1 MGLRGFVGSRGNT
14 GPLSIIGTIIPSNVV
29 PFRKVPGDLYA
40 IAATPQNYELNFDNT
55 VAFNYVEITSNSNIS
70 IPPASVTLIDE
81 TGSGGKKFFRIIAT
95 TLTSFQHSVIRLKGS
110 FGDGY
115 HRVLFRISGT
125 EPSTSQSHGIALHNR
140 FSIDTGANS
149 GGTSYSLGH
158 FIRTGTTQRIREL
171 VAGSSTVISSN
182 TNALPF
188 NHNEWAW
195 AELYINGTTIEGRY
209 WKESDS
215 RPASPSL
222 SATDSTLSESDG
234 DSGISMLGRN
244 TTNGDVAKYVFI
256 PIGGVV

>member
-1 MGLRGFVGSRGNT
+1 
-14 GPLSIIGTIIPSNVV
+14 
-29 PFRKVPGDLYA
+29 
-40 IAATPQNYELNFDNT
+40 
-55 VAFNYVEITSNSNIS
+55 
-70 IPPASVTLIDE
+70 
-81 TGSGGKKFFRIIAT
+81 
-95 TLTSFQHSVIRLKGS
+95 
-110 FGDGY
+110 
-115 HRVLFRISGT
+115 
-125 EPSTSQSHGIALHNR
+125 
-140 FSIDTGANS
+140 
-149 GGTSYSLGH
+149 LGH